1 MRIRPLAFALL
12 VACGGASA
20 PPETT
25 TTPEPAPAPQAEST
39 ETEAPP
45 EEADPWA
52 ELEGEALRD
61 YVRER
66 AWAKLAEVQPELTP
80 EALEGWLED
89 AEGAPAL
96 SGKAVER
103 LMELALV
110 AVTADDPGR
119 AQKIVAFA
127 RAKARNRNQA
137 FAGNTV
143 LAEAARRAGGEEAQA
158 AIAEVFRALP
168 RSRFGSAT
176 VVFQLFQTPE
186 QLTAQLGQIHGQL
199 VSLETASAA
208 LFFEQFMPP
217 VVEARATFLAAI
229 GEVQAALGEE
239 PEAYEFGT
247 VDLEGN
253 RRARP
258 VRVAVWDVGTNPA
271 LFEDQLFT
279 NPNEEPNGEDD
290 DGNGLVDDV
299 HGVVQDAGEHTHM
312 ELLYEPAP
320 EVIEEYGGFLR
331 GIMDLR
337 AGMASTEAAQQVLAL
352 MRAVTDPEELETLET
367 SLDAIGEWAH
377 GTHVAG
383 IMLAGLPQAELA
395 IFRSAWAGEAR
406 LYHHR
411 GPTDE
416 ELAAER
422 ANVEAIAAFIRA
434 HEIRVVNAS
443 LGFGEDYVASQL
455 RHERDRYAT
464 DEAVRERA
472 AAVQAHRAETWR
484 QVFAACPDTLFVVAA
499 GNSNRDIVEYG
510 DVPASL
516 EAENLVVV
524 GAVNRFGEW
533 ATFTNSNPERVRIFD
548 WGVAVPSLVPS
559 GETVPLSGTS
569 MASPNVANAAA
580 KVLALNPDL
589 TPAEV
594 IALLEETGDPIA
606 APFDG
611 RIVNEVRALRQA
623 RRRR

>member
-623 RRRR
+623 PRRR

>member
-352 MRAVTDPEELETLET
+352 MRAVTDPEELETLE
-367 SLDAIGEWAH
+367 
-377 GTHVAG
+377 
-383 IMLAGLPQAELA
+383 
-395 IFRSAWAGEAR
+395 
-406 LYHHR
+406 
-411 GPTDE
+411 
-416 ELAAER
+416 
-422 ANVEAIAAFIRA
+422 
-434 HEIRVVNAS
+434 
-443 LGFGEDYVASQL
+443 
-455 RHERDRYAT
+455 
-464 DEAVRERA
+464 
-472 AAVQAHRAETWR
+472 
-484 QVFAACPDTLFVVAA
+484 
-499 GNSNRDIVEYG
+499 
-510 DVPASL
+510 
-516 EAENLVVV
+516 
-524 GAVNRFGEW
+524 
-533 ATFTNSNPERVRIFD
+533 
-548 WGVAVPSLVPS
+548 
-559 GETVPLSGTS
+559 
-569 MASPNVANAAA
+569 
-580 KVLALNPDL
+580 
-589 TPAEV
+589 
-594 IALLEETGDPIA
+594 
-606 APFDG
+606 
-611 RIVNEVRALRQA
+611 
-623 RRRR
+623 

>member
-1 MRIRPLAFALL
+1 MHDT
-12 VACGGASA
+12 G
-20 PPETT
+20 T
-25 TTPEPAPAPQAEST
+25 
-39 ETEAPP
+39 
-45 EEADPWA
+45 
-52 ELEGEALRD
+52 
-61 YVRER
+61 
-66 AWAKLAEVQPELTP
+66 
-80 EALEGWLED
+80 
-89 AEGAPAL
+89 
-96 SGKAVER
+96 
-103 LMELALV
+103 
-110 AVTADDPGR
+110 
-119 AQKIVAFA
+119 
-127 RAKARNRNQA
+127 
-137 FAGNTV
+137 
-143 LAEAARRAGGEEAQA
+143 
-158 AIAEVFRALP
+158 LP

-443 LGFGEDYVASQL
+443 LGFGA
-455 RHERDRYAT
+455 
-464 DEAVRERA
+464 
-472 AAVQAHRAETWR
+472 
-484 QVFAACPDTLFVVAA
+484 FV
-499 GNSNRDIVEYG
+499 GH
-510 DVPASL
+510 
-516 EAENLVVV
+516 
-524 GAVNRFGEW
+524 
-533 ATFTNSNPERVRIFD
+533 RVRRE
-548 WGVAVPSLVPS
+548 GHRHPCAVL
-559 GETVPLSGTS
+559 
-569 MASPNVANAAA
+569 
-580 KVLALNPDL
+580 
-589 TPAEV
+589 
-594 IALLEETGDPIA
+594 
-606 APFDG
+606 
-611 RIVNEVRALRQA
+611 
-623 RRRR
+623 RRRRFSLQRRRRI